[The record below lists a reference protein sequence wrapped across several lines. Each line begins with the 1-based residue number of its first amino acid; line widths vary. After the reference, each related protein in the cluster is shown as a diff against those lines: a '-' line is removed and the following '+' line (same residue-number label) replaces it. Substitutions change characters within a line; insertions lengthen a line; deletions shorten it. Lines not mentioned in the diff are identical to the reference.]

1 MAELG
6 MPIISA
12 GMGPWMKEAT
22 STHHFNQVSTK
33 SSKA

>member
-12 GMGPWMKEAT
+12 GMGPWMKDNFHPSFQPKIEEIVRA
-22 STHHFNQVSTK
+22 
-33 SSKA
+33 